1 MSITSARAVGIG
13 LFLLAAVGQGGAQP
27 PEDLSAAVAQAVN
40 TLRALSSDRAG
51 PWRFQWPA
59 SDGGQGVDVDDSS
72 WAQVWPEHRW
82 EKPNSQAWYRMTV
95 EVPERIGPA
104 PAPGGPLVLEMAVDD
119 DGEVYV
125 NGELR
130 QKFHWDEGCVTLSED
145 ARPGERFVVGVK
157 AINAGGPGRL
167 LSASLR
173 YLRLDPFRADL
184 TAHADRL
191 QFAQELLQ
199 IEEAGAEAWAALQGA
214 VDALA
219 WEELVGDPQGFR
231 HSLDGSAAA
240 LAPLS
245 PLAKQYTLHLVGH
258 AHIDMNWLWLWPET
272 LDVCRNTW
280 RQAIAFMDEFPGF
293 VFSESQPGAYK
304 GIEEDCPE
312 LFAEIQR
319 RVKEGSWEATC
330 GTWVQGDTNLAS
342 GEALCRQLLTARE
355 YMMEKFGHWTK
366 MAWLPDNF
374 GHAWTVPTIFR
385 NAGLEWYYFA
395 RCGPGFPLFWWEGPD
410 GSRLAA
416 YNYGGYGW
424 RLDPGIVRIPLEVKR
439 RVGVR
444 DAMIAYGV
452 GDHGGGP
459 TRQDVEMALRLQKEP
474 VAPRIGFSRTDDFFQ
489 AALKGNPELPVV
501 RKELNFTFRGCYT
514 THADMKRRNRQL
526 ENLLPTAEASAA
538 AASLLTGRQYP
549 APAFLE
555 AWQRV
560 CFNQFHDLLPGS
572 AIHDS
577 YKYSHELYDKA
588 EAVARAELG
597 ASLAALA
604 ARVDT
609 RGQGTPVIVWNRLA
623 WSRAGLVRA
632 LLPEAPPGAIAA
644 VGPEGVKMPARVLTR
659 AEDGSVE
666 VEFLAQAPPFGWTIW
681 HLTPTQSPLPW
692 GSTAR
697 EGEDAVTLESA
708 RMRVVVDRAC
718 GGLKS
723 VRDLQTG
730 REIVPAGDRAGRLQV
745 LWEEPHGMSAW
756 DIGRVLWTRDL
767 DQPEEV
773 VVEEH
778 GGKGGPATVRVV
790 HTYGG
795 SRFIQRVSLGTAPC
809 VEFDLQA
816 EWQERGNRADGS
828 PMLKVAFPLRL
839 RDPVFTCEIPFG
851 SVQRSRDGEDVPA
864 QQWTDLTEVRART
877 VAGSRPVPVDLAA
890 HFNQDIF
897 ATAEQPADGDFDG
910 LAMSFPAEMLEEAR
924 DGLLEWQGL
933 PWRVPPTGRGAKN
946 AVACTGQTLPMPATE
961 AATLAIFGAAGP
973 GEHSGQGWL
982 VFADGSREPVNIGFS
997 DWCYGPRADE
1007 AIVLRHPYRYRPD
1020 GRTEPEPRIFVRTYD
1035 LPEGKTLRALVLPD
1049 ADRVRIVAVTLG
1061 PRVRTQPV
1069 FGVSLLND
1077 CKYGHDVSGSTLRL
1091 TLLRASYEPD
1101 PEPDQGQHHIRYS
1114 LLLHE
1119 GSWDSGSTVRRAW
1132 ELNNPLAALAVE
1144 PHDGD
1149 LTPASSLLS
1158 LEPADL
1164 RADRGPGQPAATN
1177 LVVSTVKGAEDGR
1190 GLIVRWYE
1198 SEGRETMTAL
1208 RTGFGLAGAELT
1220 NVVEAEDRGKLRLQ
1234 DSRTVLV
1241 KTPAH
1246 GVVTVRLLPAP

>member
-1 MSITSARAVGIG
+1 V
-13 LFLLAAVGQGGAQP
+13 LAMIGQGRAQP
-27 PEDLSAAVAQAVN
+27 PEDVSAAVAQAIN

-59 SDGGQGVDVDDSS
+59 SEGGQAVDVDDSK

-95 EVPERIGPA
+95 EVPERMGSA
-104 PAPGGPLVLEMAVDD
+104 PAPDGPLALQVAVDD

-130 QKFHWDEGCVTLSED
+130 QKFHWDEGRVTLSED
-145 ARPGERFVVGVK
+145 ARPGQRFVVAVK

-173 YLRLDPFRADL
+173 YVGLDPFRADL
-184 TAHADRL
+184 AAHADRL
-191 QFAQELLQ
+191 QFAQELLR
-199 IEEAGAEAWAALQGA
+199 IEEAGPEAGAALQAA
-214 VDALA
+214 VRALE
-219 WEELVGDPQGFR
+219 WEKLAGDPQGFR
-231 HSLDGSAAA
+231 NSLGSSAAA
-240 LAPLS
+240 LTSLS

-304 GIEEDCPE
+304 GIEEDSPE

-319 RVKEGSWEATC
+319 RVKEGSWDATC

-355 YMMEKFGHWTK
+355 YMMEKFGRWTK

-385 NAGLEWYYFA
+385 DAGLEWYYFA

-459 TRQDVEMALRLQKEP
+459 TRQDVTTALRLQQEP
-474 VAPRIGFSRTDDFFQ
+474 VAPQIKFSRTDDFFE
-489 AALKGNPELPVV
+489 AALKGEPDLPVV
-501 RKELNFTFRGCYT
+501 NKELNFTFRGCYT

-526 ENLLPTAEASAA
+526 ENLIPTAEAAA
-538 AASLLTGRQYP
+538 TAAVVKCGREYP
-549 APAFLE
+549 GAAFLE

-577 YKYSHELYDKA
+577 YKYCHELYDKA
-588 EAVARAELG
+588 EATARSELD
-597 ASLAALA
+597 ASLRTLA

-609 RGQGTPVIVWNRLA
+609 RGEGTPVIVWNRLA
-623 WSRAGLVRA
+623 WNRAGLVRA
-632 LLPEAPPGAIAA
+632 RLAKAPPDAIVA
-644 VGPEGVKMPARVLTR
+644 VGPSGEKMPARVAER
-659 AEDGSVE
+659 AEDGSAE
-666 VEFLAQAPPFGWTIW
+666 VEFLAQAPPLGWTVW
-681 HLTPTQSPLPW
+681 HLTPTQSPVPW
-692 GSTAR
+692 GSTTR
-697 EGEDAVTLESA
+697 ESQDAITLESG

-723 VRDLQTG
+723 VSDLETG
-730 REIVPAGDRAGRLQV
+730 REVVSAGDRAGRLQV

-756 DIGRVLWTRDL
+756 DIGRVRSTRDL
-767 DQPEEV
+767 DQAEEV
-773 VVEEH
+773 VVEQP
-778 GGKGGPATVRVV
+778 GGDSAPAVVRVV
-790 HTYGG
+790 HSYGS
-795 SRFIQRVSLGTAPC
+795 SRFVQRISLAAGAPC
-809 VEFDLQA
+809 VDFDLQA
-816 EWQERGNRADGS
+816 DWQEKGNNADGS

-839 RDPVFTCEIPFG
+839 RNPVFTCEIPFG
-851 SVQRSRDGEDVPA
+851 SVERTLDGEDVPA
-864 QQWTDLTEVRART
+864 QQWADLTKVKLRRAEG
-877 VAGSRPVPVDLAA
+877 ARPVAADLGP
-890 HFNQDIF
+890 HFNQDVF

-910 LAMSFPAEMLEEAR
+910 LAMSFPAEMLAGAR
-924 DGLLEWQGL
+924 NGLLEWQGL
-933 PWRVPPTGRGAKN
+933 PWRVPPTESGAKN
-946 AVACTGQTLPMPATE
+946 AVACTGQTLPMPATD

-973 GEHSGQGWL
+973 GEQSGQGGL
-982 VFADGSREPVNIGFS
+982 VFADGSRQLVDIGFS
-997 DWCYGPRADE
+997 DWCFGPRADE
-1007 AIVLRHPYRYRPD
+1007 AIVVRHPYRYRPE
-1020 GRTEPEPRIFVRTYD
+1020 GRTDPEPRLFVRTYD
-1035 LPEGKTLRALVLPD
+1035 LPEGKRLRSVVLPD
-1049 ADRVRIVAVTLG
+1049 LDRIRIVAISLG
-1061 PRVRTQPV
+1061 PRIEAEPL
-1069 FGVSLLND
+1069 FGASLLND
-1077 CKYGHDVSGSTLRL
+1077 CKYGHDASDSTLRL

-1101 PEPDQGQHHIRYS
+1101 PEPDQGQHRIHYS
-1114 LLLHE
+1114 LLLHD
-1119 GSWDSGSTVRRAW
+1119 GSWKSGSTVRQAW
-1132 ELNNPLAALAVE
+1132 ELNNPLAAVVVE
-1144 PHDGD
+1144 AHDGE
-1149 LTPASSLLS
+1149 LSAGSSLLN
-1158 LEPADL
+1158 LEPYPL
-1164 RADRGPGQPAATN
+1164 RAEWRPDQPEATN
-1177 LVVSTVKGAEDGR
+1177 LVVSALKGAEDGR

-1198 SEGRETMTAL
+1198 SDGRETMTAL

-1220 NVVEAEDRGKLRLQ
+1220 NVVEAENRGKLRLQ

-1246 GVVTVRLLPAP
+1246 GVVTVRLLPAR